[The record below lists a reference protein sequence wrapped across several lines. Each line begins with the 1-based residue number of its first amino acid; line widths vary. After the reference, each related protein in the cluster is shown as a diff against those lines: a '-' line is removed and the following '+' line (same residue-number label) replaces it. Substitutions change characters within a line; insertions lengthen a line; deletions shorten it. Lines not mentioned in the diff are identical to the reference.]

1 MKKRSV
7 SLGLITGIL
16 CLAAA
21 AAWHS
26 LDVRAGIHETGA
38 SWQMGQY
45 VFLTVLVVALTTVC
59 GYFLIEKN
67 IFSSENACPRT
78 VTLCSLP
85 KLAVLMAGGL
95 GILYLFVLPPL
106 AAPDEISHYVS
117 AYRLSSQMTGQPQ
130 RDRYGRV
137 LLRAQ
142 DAWGEDLD
150 GDFVY
155 EPDEDG
161 NLQVTAESREQ
172 AVKLG
177 ETLDESTYE
186 LFHTLGVNGQYAP
199 ERTAG
204 IQSMGAYVSSTY
216 PPVTTTPLAYVP
228 QAIGISLARILG
240 LNTVCLL
247 YFGRLCNLIF
257 FVIMLY
263 LSMKRIPFGKEVLL
277 GVAVLPMTLHLAAS
291 FSYDVMILSCMFL
304 LTAVCLDLAYEKE
317 TVRVRD
323 VVLLAVLA
331 AVAGPCKMVYA
342 PILGLCL
349 LIPMRKF
356 GKVRNWFISAF
367 AVGIAWGMAMYLVN
381 SQVITTYATA
391 TEADSYVE
399 WAEEAGFSISLLIHN
414 PVLLVRMFYQTLL
427 WNAKDMHITMIG
439 GWLGN
444 LDQVLDVPYLAVW
457 AFTLCLIGLALKIP
471 GEQIRMTGRHR
482 VWIGFLCAACAGLTM
497 LSMLIAWTPVSS
509 RVILGVQGRYFLP
522 FLPVLLLAL
531 KNHTV
536 VLTKD
541 KNRSILY
548 LMCCLNGYALVRL
561 FSIVCIRL

>member
-1 MKKRSV
+1 MKKKRSV

-142 DAWGEDLD
+142 DAWVEDLD

-186 LFHTLGVNGQYAP
+186 LFPYSWRQQAVC
-199 ERTAG
+199 
-204 IQSMGAYVSSTY
+204 SGAYRRDSEYGCVCQLHLSAGY
-216 PPVTTTPLAYVP
+216 HQPLAYVP

-331 AVAGPCKMVYA
+331 AVAGPCKMVTRRY
-342 PILGLCL
+342 
-349 LIPMRKF
+349 
-356 GKVRNWFISAF
+356 W
-367 AVGIAWGMAMYLVN
+367 
-381 SQVITTYATA
+381 
-391 TEADSYVE
+391 
-399 WAEEAGFSISLLIHN
+399 
-414 PVLLVRMFYQTLL
+414 
-427 WNAKDMHITMIG
+427 
-439 GWLGN
+439 
-444 LDQVLDVPYLAVW
+444 
-457 AFTLCLIGLALKIP
+457 
-471 GEQIRMTGRHR
+471 
-482 VWIGFLCAACAGLTM
+482 ACA
-497 LSMLIAWTPVSS
+497 
-509 RVILGVQGRYFLP
+509 
-522 FLPVLLLAL
+522 
-531 KNHTV
+531 
-536 VLTKD
+536 
-541 KNRSILY
+541 
-548 LMCCLNGYALVRL
+548 C
-561 FSIVCIRL
+561 

>member
-1 MKKRSV
+1 MKKKNA
-7 SLGLITGIL
+7 SLIAGIS

-26 LDVRAGIHETGA
+26 LDVKTGIQATGA

-45 VFLTVLVVALTTVC
+45 LLLSALVAAFAAVC
-59 GYFLIEKN
+59 GYFLLEKN
-67 IFSSENACPRT
+67 IPLSF
-78 VTLCSLP
+78 P

-95 GILYLFVLPPL
+95 GVLYLFVLPPL
-106 AAPDEISHYVS
+106 SAPDEISHYVS
-117 AYRLSSQMTGQPQ
+117 AYRLSSQLTGQPQ

-142 DAWGEDLD
+142 DAWVEDLD
-150 GDFVY
+150 GDFIY

-161 NLQVTAESREQ
+161 NLQVTEESREQ

-177 ETLDESTYE
+177 ETLDESAYE
-186 LFHTLGVNGQYAP
+186 LFHALGINGQYAP
-199 ERTAG
+199 EQTAE
-204 IQSMGAYVSSTY
+204 IQAQGAYVSSTY

-228 QAIGISLARILG
+228 QAIGISAARLLG

-247 YFGRLCNLIF
+247 YFGRLCNLLF
-257 FVIMLY
+257 FIGMLY
-263 LSMKRIPFGKEVLL
+263 LAVKRIPFGKEVLL
-277 GVAVLPMTLHLAAS
+277 GVALLPMTLHLAAS
-291 FSYDVMILSCMFL
+291 FSYDVMILGCMFL
-304 LTAVCLDLAYEKE
+304 LTAVCLDLAFEAE
-317 TVRVRD
+317 QVRIRD

-342 PILGLCL
+342 PMLGLCL
-349 LIPMRKF
+349 LVPVRKF
-356 GKVRNWFISAF
+356 GGARNWFASAF
-367 AVGIAWGMAMYLVN
+367 VVAGAWAVSMYLVN

-391 TEADSYVE
+391 TEADSYVA
-399 WAEEAGFSISLLIHN
+399 WAEEAGFSMNLLIHN
-414 PVLLVRMFYQTLL
+414 LVLLVRMFYQTLV

-444 LDQVLDVPYLAVW
+444 LDQVLDVPYLVVW
-457 AFTLCLIGLALKIP
+457 ILTLCLIGLALKIP
-471 GEQIRMTGRHR
+471 AEQIRMNLRQRFWVG
-482 VWIGFLCAACAGLTM
+482 VLAAACAGFTM
-497 LSMLIAWTPVSS
+497 LSMLIAWTPLSS

-522 FLPVLLLAL
+522 FLPVLLLAF

>member
-1 MKKRSV
+1 MKKKNT
-7 SLGLITGIL
+7 SLIAGIL

-26 LDVRAGIHETGA
+26 LDVKTGIQATCA

-45 VFLTVLVVALTTVC
+45 LLLSALVAALAAVC
-59 GYFLIEKN
+59 GYFLLEKN
-67 IFSSENACPRT
+67 IPWSF
-78 VTLCSLP
+78 P

-95 GILYLFVLPPL
+95 GVLYLFVLPPL
-106 AAPDEISHYVS
+106 SAPDEISHYVS
-117 AYRLSSQMTGQPQ
+117 AYRLSSQLIGQPQ

-142 DAWGEDLD
+142 DAWVEDLD
-150 GDFVY
+150 GDFIY

-161 NLQVTAESREQ
+161 NLQVTEESHEQ

-186 LFHTLGVNGQYAP
+186 LFHALGINGQYAP
-199 ERTAG
+199 ERIDE
-204 IQSMGAYVSSTY
+204 IQAQGAYVSSTY

-228 QAIGISLARILG
+228 QAIGISAARLLG

-247 YFGRLCNLIF
+247 YFGRLCNLLF
-257 FVIMLY
+257 FIGMLY
-263 LSMKRIPFGKEVLL
+263 LAVKRIPFGKEVLL
-277 GVAVLPMTLHLAAS
+277 GVALLPMTLHLAAS
-291 FSYDVMILSCMFL
+291 FSYDVMILGCMFL
-304 LTAVCLDLAYEKE
+304 LTAVCLDLAFEAE
-317 TVRVRD
+317 QVRIRD

-342 PILGLCL
+342 PMLGLCL
-349 LIPMRKF
+349 LVPVRKF
-356 GKVRNWFISAF
+356 GGARNWFVSAF
-367 AVGIAWGMAMYLVN
+367 VVAGAWAVSMYLVN

-391 TEADSYVE
+391 TEADSYVA
-399 WAEEAGFSISLLIHN
+399 WAEEAGFSMNLLIHN
-414 PVLLVRMFYQTLL
+414 PVLLVRMFYQTLV

-444 LDQVLDVPYLAVW
+444 LDQVLDVPYLVVW
-457 AFTLCLIGLALKIP
+457 ILTLCLIGLALKIP
-471 GEQIRMTGRHR
+471 AEQIRMNLRQRFWVG
-482 VWIGFLCAACAGLTM
+482 VLAAACAGLTM
-497 LSMLIAWTPVSS
+497 LSMLIAWTPLSS

-531 KNHTV
+531 KNPTV